1 MVKRKRTKGQTTQWS
16 KEKGQKDRQHNGQK
30 KKDKRT
36 DNTMVKRKRTKG
48 QTTQWSKEKGQR
60 SNNDHQNTTQKT
72 KDRSTRTPLLWL
84 LGNSFVIDTLLH
96 TISPK
101 YDSVDSLLIIWKQT
115 KLSAG
120 DNFFFLLFISLLI

>member
-1 MVKRKRTKGQTTQWS
+1 MPS
-16 KEKGQKDRQHNGQK
+16 HLL
-30 KKDKRT
+30 
-36 DNTMVKRKRTKG
+36 
-48 QTTQWSKEKGQR
+48 
-60 SNNDHQNTTQKT
+60 
-72 KDRSTRTPLLWL
+72 KDRSTRTPLLWI

-120 DNFFFLLFISLLI
+120 DNIYIVHKLYYFPFHIEKPYEKLTCNILQNKTKKEFQ

>member
-1 MVKRKRTKGQTTQWS
+1 MIQIAWRYQSVIIIRHS
-16 KEKGQKDRQHNGQK
+16 KKDRQHNGQK

-36 DNTMVKRKRTKG
+36 
-48 QTTQWSKEKGQR
+48 
-60 SNNDHQNTTQKT
+60 NNDHQNTTQKT
-72 KDRSTRTPLLWL
+72 KDRSTRTPLLWI

-120 DNFFFLLFISLLI
+120 DNIYIVFAFHIIINMTN